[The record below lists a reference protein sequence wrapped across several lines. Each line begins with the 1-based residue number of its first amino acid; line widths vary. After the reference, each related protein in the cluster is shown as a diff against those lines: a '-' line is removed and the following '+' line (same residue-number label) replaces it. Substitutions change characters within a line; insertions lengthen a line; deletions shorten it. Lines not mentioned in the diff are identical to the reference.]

1 MRIDPAQSAA
11 LSALAARQP
20 RKGVDKPAFEV
31 DLGHAAKDTR
41 ASAGSAGVSGLD
53 TLLGLQMVAQVDERQ
68 ARRKRGV
75 KRGQIILGALDDL
88 KIALLDGRMPLER
101 LARVAASVSERERD
115 SDDPRL
121 EAILDEIELR
131 ARVEL
136 AKLGG

>member
-41 ASAGSAGVSGLD
+41 STAGSAGVSGLD
-53 TLLGLQMVAQVDERQ
+53 TLLGLQMVGQVDERQ